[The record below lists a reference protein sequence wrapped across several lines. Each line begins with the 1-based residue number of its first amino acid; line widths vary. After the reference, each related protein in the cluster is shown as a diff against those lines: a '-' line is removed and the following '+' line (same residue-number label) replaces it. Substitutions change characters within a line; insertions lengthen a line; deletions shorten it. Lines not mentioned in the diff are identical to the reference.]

1 MASSLEIRP
10 LDAAAPAASTDAAI
24 AAIAADAAGTDQA
37 EPAADTVPR
46 RRRFAGL
53 MGFENRILLL
63 ALATGLPALL
73 ATLLLL
79 WSGGYNNR
87 IISVAAVLTLFVWWR
102 LAVGLRAKVVRPLQ
116 TLANLLGAVREGDF
130 SLRARLPENPDALGQ
145 VMHEVNAIAATLREQ
160 RLGAVE
166 ATALLH
172 RVMGEV
178 DVAVFAFD
186 DQECLR
192 LVNRAGER
200 LMGARGEHLLGR
212 AAESLGLRELLQ
224 GDEVRTAAMTFA
236 GGPGRWE
243 IRRSL
248 FREQGL
254 PHNLLVIT
262 DLSRTLREEERQ
274 AWKRLIRVLG
284 HELNNSLAPI
294 RSMASTLAYL
304 LEKRPEDWQ
313 EDMVSGLA
321 IIGNRSE
328 ALIRFMAA
336 YARLAKLPPPRRAPL
351 QLAPL
356 IQRVAALESRLP
368 VFVSRGPEVRLGAD
382 ADQLEQ
388 LLINLLRNAVDAALL
403 TGGGVGVGWRIA
415 GSFVEVRVEDE
426 GPGLSNTDNLFVP
439 FYTTKQEG
447 SGIGLVL
454 SRQIAEAHGGT
465 LTLENRQEG
474 RGCEALLRLPV

>member
-1 MASSLEIRP
+1 MGSEVGPRRL
-10 LDAAAPAASTDAAI
+10 
-24 AAIAADAAGTDQA
+24 AADLGSLDDSA
-37 EPAADTVPR
+37 R
-46 RRRFAGL
+46 RRRFATL
-53 MGFENRILLL
+53 LSFENRILFL
-63 ALATGLPALL
+63 ALATGLPALA

-79 WSGGYNNR
+79 VKVGYNNR
-87 IISVAAVLTLFVWWR
+87 VIWVVAVLLLWVWWK
-102 LAVGLRAKVVRPLQ
+102 LAVGLRDKVVRPLQ

-130 SLRARLPENPDALGQ
+130 SLRARLPEKADALGQ

-172 RVMGEV
+172 RVMEEV

-186 DQECLR
+186 DQEALR

-200 LMGARGEHLLGR
+200 LLGENADRLLGR
-212 AAESLGLRELLQ
+212 AAGALGLQELLE
-224 GDEVRTAAMTFA
+224 GEEVRTTIAKTFP

-243 IRRSL
+243 VRRSL

-254 PHNLLVIT
+254 PHKLLVIT

-294 RSMASTLAYL
+294 RSMASTLAYI
-304 LEKRPEDWQ
+304 LEKQPEDWK
-313 EDMVSGLA
+313 EDMLSGLE

-336 YARLAKLPPPRRAPL
+336 YARLAKLPPPR
-351 QLAPL
+351 LAPL
-356 IQRVAALESRLP
+356 ELTGLIRRISSLEVRLP
-368 VFVSRGPEVRLGAD
+368 VFVERGPEVTLSAD
-382 ADQLEQ
+382 ADQIEQ
-388 LLINLLRNAVDAALL
+388 LLINLVRNAVEAALL
-403 TGGGVGVGWRIA
+403 TGGGVGIGWRVA

-426 GPGLSNTDNLFVP
+426 GPGLTNTDNLFVP
-439 FYTTKQEG
+439 FYTTKPEG

-465 LTLENRQEG
+465 LTLENRTEG
-474 RGCEALLRLPV
+474 RGCEALLRLPL

>member
-1 MASSLEIRP
+1 MASRP
-10 LDAAAPAASTDAAI
+10 ESAPAPELAPRPPVTGLAAYF
-24 AAIAADAAGTDQA
+24 A
-37 EPAADTVPR
+37 PR
-46 RRRFAGL
+46 RRLAQRL
-53 MGFENRILLL
+53 SFESRILLM

-79 WSGGYNNR
+79 WKGDYNNR
-87 IISVAAVLTLFVWWR
+87 VVS
-102 LAVGLRAKVVRPLQ
+102 AVGVALLFLWWKLARGLRDRVVRPLQ

-130 SLRARLPENPDALGQ
+130 SLRARLPEQVDALGQ
-145 VMHEVNAIAATLREQ
+145 VMHEVNAIAETLREQ

-172 RVMGEV
+172 RVMEEV

-186 DQECLR
+186 DQVDLR

-200 LMGARGEHLLGR
+200 LLGEQTERLLGR
-212 AAESLGLRELLQ
+212 SAAALGLEEFLD
-224 GDEVRTAAMTFA
+224 GPEVRATAKTFP
-236 GGPGRWE
+236 GCPGRWE

-254 PHNLLVIT
+254 PHKLLVIT
-262 DLSRTLREEERQ
+262 DLSRALREEERQ

-304 LEKRPEDWQ
+304 LAKQPEDWK
-313 EDMVSGLA
+313 EDMLAGLE
-321 IIGNRSE
+321 IIGNRSD
-328 ALIRFMAA
+328 ALIRFLAA
-336 YARLAKLPPPRRAPL
+336 YSRLAKLPPPH
-351 QLAPL
+351 LAPL
-356 IQRVAALESRLP
+356 ALPPLIRRVAALENRLP
-368 VFVSRGPEVRLGAD
+368 VYVERGPEVVVEAD
-382 ADQLEQ
+382 ADQVEQ
-388 LLINLLRNAVDAALL
+388 LLINLVRNAVDATLG
-403 TGGGVGVGWRIA
+403 TGGGVGIGWRVA

-426 GPGLSNTDNLFVP
+426 GPGLANTDNLFVP
-439 FYTTKQEG
+439 FYTTKPEG

-465 LTLENRQEG
+465 LTLENRAAG
-474 RGCEALLRLPV
+474 RGCEALLRLPL